1 MIRSKQLDL
10 HSWHDFEALFEKH
23 KGVRGGCWC
32 AYYLG
37 RPKDFR
43 YEEKEKH
50 KQTHFEHVQEFGS
63 TGILLYDDET
73 PIGYAQV
80 APYHVIERYDTTKD
94 YIKLPQDYKDQR
106 QWRISCMFIDKDY
119 RKQHYASTLFLE
131 ACDYIAQTGGG
142 WVEVFPF
149 IQEGDKQ
156 RFDFN
161 GSVAFY
167 TKHGFEEVSQ
177 LGKSILLMRKYIQ
190 SVSTSL

>member
-1 MIRSKQLDL
+1 MLVCVL
-10 HSWHDFEALFEKH
+10 SWTTQRFSP
-23 KGVRGGCWC
+23 R
-32 AYYLG
+32 
-37 RPKDFR
+37 R
-43 YEEKEKH
+43 KENH

-63 TGILLYDDET
+63 TTISLYDDEI

-94 YIKLPQDYKDQR
+94 YIKLTQDYKNQR
-106 QWRISCMFIDKDY
+106 QWRIACMFIDKDY

-177 LGKSILLMRKYIQ
+177 LGKSTLLMRKYIR
-190 SVSTSL
+190 SISTSL